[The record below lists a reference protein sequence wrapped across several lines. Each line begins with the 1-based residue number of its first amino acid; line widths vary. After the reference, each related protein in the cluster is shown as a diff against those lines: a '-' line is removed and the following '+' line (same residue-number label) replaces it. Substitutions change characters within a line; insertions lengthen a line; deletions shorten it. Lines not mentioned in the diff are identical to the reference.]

1 MPKRIVLVAALAV
14 PVFTSHASAQTALS
28 YGTYLP
34 DIHTINIE
42 GIKPLGER
50 LSKESGGKITIQLL
64 TGGTAAKATGAI
76 DSIRDGLVS
85 AGKITDTAIPKQVPH
100 SYLATQLAL
109 LGQDPMIM
117 GPASNEYNLIACK
130 GCQEDAVR
138 NGIIPMAYY
147 STTPHVL
154 ICKEPV
160 DSLAQ
165 LKGMKV
171 RASGAYA
178 IMYRAFGAVP
188 VNLPHEESFEAF
200 SRNQIACADSV
211 DAWLRSLSL
220 WDAAKQV
227 VDIDIGTYHGGVA
240 WAMNAGL
247 WKGMPADQKE
257 MIKRNIPIL
266 VADVVLG
273 YLRERKDVR
282 RQAEAKGVTFKSPD
296 ATFQKAVADYRAVE
310 IKRVREL
317 GKTYG
322 IKESDQLI
330 DTFLGL
336 IEKWRKINAE
346 EIKGD
351 KQRLIAALNRE
362 IYSKVEW

>member
-1 MPKRIVLVAALAV
+1 MRKWIALIGTALV
-14 PVFTSHASAQTALS
+14 PVVSPAAWAQTTLS

-64 TGGTAAKATGAI
+64 SGGTAAKATGAI

-85 AGKITDTAIPKQVPH
+85 AGKITDTSVPKQVPH
-100 SYLATQLAL
+100 SYLVTQLAL
-109 LGQDPMIM
+109 LGQDPLIM

-130 GCQEDAVR
+130 GCKDDAAR

-160 DSLAQ
+160 DNLAQ
-165 LKGMKV
+165 LKGMKI

-200 SRNQIACADSV
+200 ARNQIGCADSV

-220 WDAAKQV
+220 WDAAKHV

-247 WKGMPADQKE
+247 WKGLPADQKE
-257 MIKRNIPIL
+257 IIKRNIPIL
-266 VADVVLG
+266 VADIIFG
-273 YLRERKDVR
+273 YLRERNDVR
-282 RQAEAKGVTFKSPD
+282 KQAEPKGVTFKSPD

-317 GKTYG
+317 GKSYG
-322 IKESDQLI
+322 IKDSDELI
-330 DTFLGL
+330 DTFLAL

-346 EIKGD
+346 EVKGD
-351 KQRLIAALNRE
+351 KQRLVAALNRE
-362 IYSKVEW
+362 IYSKVQW